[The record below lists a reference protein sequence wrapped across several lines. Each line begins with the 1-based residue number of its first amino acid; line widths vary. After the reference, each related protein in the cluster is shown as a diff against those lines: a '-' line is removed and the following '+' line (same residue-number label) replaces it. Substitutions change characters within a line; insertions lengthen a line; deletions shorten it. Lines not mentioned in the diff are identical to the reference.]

1 MAALGSW
8 TQRLPIEMSQM
19 DEGKPPLFAWGIL
32 FVALIAVSSAGIVLQ
47 SMSEVPPLLRASWRM
62 QGTALVLL
70 PGFIYQYSRMTAGS
84 VTSKDWSIMLLSSIF
99 LGAHFG
105 SWVWS
110 LDHTSLV
117 HSLLFVS
124 IHPIVLVLLMP
135 LMGISVR
142 RGHILGVSIGLA
154 GALLSLGDIDSG
166 GEVTMAG
173 DAAAFLGA
181 ATVVGYLLAGR
192 HLRSE
197 RQIPIFV
204 YAFPVTLGAGI
215 WLAMAAIS
223 QEGASISDTIPEH
236 SLFGWS
242 DAVWLS
248 WIAYLSIGPGLM
260 GHTGIN
266 TVLRWIAPITVSIVL
281 LFEPVVG
288 GIIGW
293 LWEGEITLGMWTLL
307 GGPLM
312 LAGAI
317 IVTMEEYSS
326 GVVTDTE

>member
-1 MAALGSW
+1 MSW
-8 TQRLPIEMSQM
+8 MQRWQIEMS
-19 DEGKPPLFAWGIL
+19 DNDGKPPLFAWGIL

-47 SMSEVPPLLRASWRM
+47 SMSDVPPLLRASWRM

-70 PGFIYQYSRMTAGS
+70 PGFLYQFSRMAKGS
-84 VTSKDWSIMLLSSIF
+84 VTSRDWGIILVSSLF

-135 LMGISVR
+135 VIGMSVR
-142 RGHILGVSIGLA
+142 RGHVIGVAIGVT
-154 GALLSLGDIDSG
+154 GALLSLGDIQSG

-197 RQIPIFV
+197 REIPIFV
-204 YAFPVTLGAGI
+204 YAFPVTLGAGV
-215 WLAMAAIS
+215 WLALAAIS
-223 QEGASISDTIPEH
+223 QEGVSISDSVPEL
-236 SLFGWS
+236 SLIGWA
-242 DAVWLS
+242 DAIWLP
-248 WIAYLSIGPGLM
+248 WIAYLSFGPGLM

-266 TVLRWIAPITVSIVL
+266 TVLRWIAPITVSITL

-293 LWEGEITLGMWTLL
+293 LWEGEITLGLWTIL

-312 LAGAI
+312 LAGAV

-326 GVVTDTE
+326 QVEADTV

>member
-1 MAALGSW
+1 M
-8 TQRLPIEMSQM
+8 QRSPVEMQM

-32 FVALIAVSSAGIVLQ
+32 FVALIAVSSAGVVLQ
-47 SMSEVPPLLRASWRM
+47 SMSDVPPLLRASWRM
-62 QGTALVLL
+62 QGTALILL
-70 PGFIYQYSRMTAGS
+70 PGFIYQYIRMEKHS
-84 VTSKDWSIMLLSSIF
+84 VTSGDWGIMFASSIF
-99 LGAHFG
+99 LGVHFG

-135 LMGISVR
+135 LIGTAVR
-142 RGHILGVSIGLA
+142 RGHILGVVIGVT
-154 GALLSLGDIDSG
+154 GALLSLGDIESG
-166 GEVTMAG
+166 GEVTIAG

-192 HLRSE
+192 HLRSQ

-215 WLAMAAIS
+215 WLAMAAIT
-223 QEGASISDTIPEH
+223 QEGASLTDTVPEL

-266 TVLRWIAPITVSIVL
+266 TVLRWIAPITVSITL

-307 GGPLM
+307 GGPM
-312 LAGAI
+312 MVAGAI
-317 IVTMEEYSS
+317 MVTLEEYSS
-326 GVVTDTE
+326 RFDIDTD

>member
-1 MAALGSW
+1 
-8 TQRLPIEMSQM
+8 M

-32 FVALIAVSSAGIVLQ
+32 FVALIAVSSAGVVLQ
-47 SMSEVPPLLRASWRM
+47 SMSDVPPLLRASWRM
-62 QGTALVLL
+62 QGTALILL
-70 PGFIYQYSRMTAGS
+70 PGFIYQYIRLENHS
-84 VTSKDWSIMLLSSIF
+84 VTSRDWGIMFASSIF
-99 LGAHFG
+99 LGVHFG

-135 LMGISVR
+135 LIGTAVR
-142 RGHILGVSIGLA
+142 RGHILGVVIGVT
-154 GALLSLGDIDSG
+154 GALLSLGDIESG
-166 GEVTMAG
+166 GEVTIAG

-192 HLRSE
+192 HLRSQ

-215 WLAMAAIS
+215 WLAMAAIT
-223 QEGASISDTIPEH
+223 QEGASLTDTVPEL

-266 TVLRWIAPITVSIVL
+266 TVLRWIAPITVSITL

-293 LWEGEITLGMWTLL
+293 LWKGEITLGMWTLL
-307 GGPLM
+307 GGPM
-312 LAGAI
+312 MVAGAI
-317 IVTMEEYSS
+317 MVTLEEYSS
-326 GVVTDTE
+326 RFDIDTD

>member
-1 MAALGSW
+1 M
-8 TQRLPIEMSQM
+8 QRSPVEMQM

-32 FVALIAVSSAGIVLQ
+32 FVALIAVSSAGVVLQ
-47 SMSEVPPLLRASWRM
+47 SMSDVPPLLRASWRM
-62 QGTALVLL
+62 QGTALILL
-70 PGFIYQYSRMTAGS
+70 PGFIYQYIRLENHS
-84 VTSKDWSIMLLSSIF
+84 VTSRDWGIMFASSIF
-99 LGAHFG
+99 LGVHFG

-135 LMGISVR
+135 LIGTAVR
-142 RGHILGVSIGLA
+142 RGHILGVVIGVT
-154 GALLSLGDIDSG
+154 GALLSLGDIESG
-166 GEVTMAG
+166 GEVTIAG

-192 HLRSE
+192 HLRSQ

-215 WLAMAAIS
+215 WLAMAAIT
-223 QEGASISDTIPEH
+223 QEGASLTDTVPEL

-266 TVLRWIAPITVSIVL
+266 TVLRWIAPITVSITL

-293 LWEGEITLGMWTLL
+293 LWKGEITLGMWTLL
-307 GGPLM
+307 GGPM
-312 LAGAI
+312 MVAGAI
-317 IVTMEEYSS
+317 MVTLEEYSS
-326 GVVTDTE
+326 RFGIDTD